1 MSANIE
7 KVWQSKKE
15 KQNQLPPRR
24 KGTKLHQGEHLI
36 NLVNLRVLVS
46 LWQFYLFWSSGLL
59 LLQLYLCGLG
69 KGNKYLKNR
78 KVGRRKEL
86 PFLEKVRI
94 TDIGAEGNALAR
106 VENLVVFVPMLI
118 PGDVVD
124 IKVIKK
130 RKKYLEGRVVKF
142 HEYSP
147 DRIEPRCIHFGVCGG
162 CKWQHLPYNL
172 QLKYKE
178 KQVRDNLT
186 RIGKVDLPEI
196 RPIIGSPEIF
206 LYRNKLEYTFSD
218 KRWLTKEEVDSASE
232 FGKEDAIGFHI
243 PGLFDKV
250 LDIKECHLQP
260 EPSNSI
266 KNAVRQYAHEHN
278 LQFFD
283 LREQKGFLRNI
294 VIRNSLEGKVMVIVV
309 FFHDDDEKRTGL
321 LDFLSFKFSQ
331 ITSLMYVINS
341 KRNDSLNDQDPILYK
356 GENHL
361 VEEMNGLKFRIGP
374 KSFYQTNTKQ
384 ALELYT
390 IARDFAGLTGKEIVY
405 DLYSGTGT
413 IANFIAASAA
423 RVIGIEYVEEAV
435 KDAIINSEI
444 NCILNTHFFA
454 GDMKDVL
461 TSSFFDSNGKPD
473 VIITD
478 PPRAGMHED
487 VIKIIA
493 ATAPDKIVY
502 ISCNPSTQSR
512 DIQLFSGDYFVKAVQ
527 PVDMFPHTHHVE
539 NVVLL
544 KRRVS

>member
-1 MSANIE
+1 
-7 KVWQSKKE
+7 
-15 KQNQLPPRR
+15 
-24 KGTKLHQGEHLI
+24 
-36 NLVNLRVLVS
+36 
-46 LWQFYLFWSSGLL
+46 
-59 LLQLYLCGLG
+59 
-69 KGNKYLKNR
+69 LKDR

-124 IKVIKK
+124 IKVVKK

-142 HEYSP
+142 HEYSS
-147 DRIEPRCIHFGVCGG
+147 DRIDPRCIHFGVCGG

-172 QLKYKE
+172 QLRYKE

-196 RPIIGSPEIF
+196 RPIMGSPEIY

-218 KRWLTKEEVDSASE
+218 KRWLTKEEVDSDSE
-232 FGKEDAIGFHI
+232 FGKEDALGFHI

-266 KNAVRQYAHEHN
+266 KNAVRQYAHDHN
-278 LQFFD
+278 LEFFD
-283 LREQKGFLRNI
+283 IREQKGFLRNI

-309 FFHDDDEKRTGL
+309 FFHDNDDKRIGL
-321 LDFLSFKFSQ
+321 LDFLSSEFPQ

-341 KRNDSLNDQDPILYK
+341 KRNDSLNDQVPVLYK
-356 GENHL
+356 GKNHL
-361 VEEMNGLKFRIGP
+361 VENMEGLKFRIGP

-384 ALELYT
+384 ALELYR

-413 IANFIAASAA
+413 ISNFVAGCAA
-423 RVIGIEYVEEAV
+423 RVTGIEYVAEAV
-435 KDAIINSEI
+435 EDAKINSEI
-444 NCILNTHFFA
+444 NGILNTHFIA

-487 VIKIIA
+487 VIKIIVTA
-493 ATAPDKIVY
+493 APDKIVY

-544 KRRVS
+544 KRRDS